1 LRTQQLSTQVKS
13 QVNASSRAFGRLVRA
28 HQTVRA
34 ELEAHL
40 EGRHD
45 LNHTEFE
52 VLLTLSKAPE
62 RQLRRIDIAEA
73 VRLSPSGITRLLDR
87 LMSNGLVA
95 KGPCAEDARVSYA
108 VLTDKG
114 FEVAAA
120 AAPQYDAA
128 VEELLAARLSD
139 EELEQLADL
148 LERAAGGVDDE
159 PCHPGD
165 ASEQAS

>member
-1 LRTQQLSTQVKS
+1 MSTQVKS

-34 ELEAHL
+34 ELEARL
-40 EGRHD
+40 EGKHE

-52 VLLTLSKAPE
+52 VLLTLSKAPD
-62 RQLRRIDIAEA
+62 RRMRRIDIADA

-87 LMSNGLVA
+87 LTSAGLVA
-95 KGPCAEDARVSYA
+95 KGACAEDARVSYA

-114 FEVAAA
+114 FEVAAEE
-120 AAPQYDAA
+120 APLYDAA
-128 VEELLAARLSD
+128 AEGLLGDRLSE

-165 ASEQAS
+165 ASEQA